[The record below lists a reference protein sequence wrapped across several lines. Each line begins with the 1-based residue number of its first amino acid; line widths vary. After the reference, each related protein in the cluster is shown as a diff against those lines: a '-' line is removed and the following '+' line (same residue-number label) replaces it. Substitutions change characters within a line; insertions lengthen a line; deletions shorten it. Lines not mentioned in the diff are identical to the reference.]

1 MVRTIGL
8 LRRRM
13 PWGLVGLLGTIVLV
27 ESSFSAP
34 RWAGQLG
41 LNCRFAAAE
50 AATEARD
57 AAVLV
62 FGDSQAKVGILPEVV
77 EQRLG
82 RPTYN
87 LAVLASP
94 APLSYFLL
102 RRAITAGAAPEA
114 IVVGH
119 MTLAARPGRNTPHYA
134 ELLGPGEFLDLT
146 FHHPDFNDLSPL
158 ILGRLLP
165 SVRAR
170 LAVRRVIVTALR
182 DGTVPPGTIDA
193 AGIWRHWADRRGGY
207 ETPVQPG
214 YDGRMEPELERTLYS
229 IRWRVSSLNAGYF
242 DRLVGLAERHHIKV
256 FWLVAPI
263 VPAAQRHRDALGLDA
278 AHTRNLRALQA
289 RHPGLVVVDARRLGL
304 SGEYFIDS
312 CHLNARGARVLS
324 ARLADAIG
332 AHLDGTPAR
341 LAWETLGADPPPL
354 RTADG
359 STAPD
364 AARRQ

>member
-1 MVRTIGL
+1 MERTIGL
-8 LRRRM
+8 LQRRV
-13 PWGLVGLLGTIVLV
+13 PWGLVGLLGAIVLV
-27 ESSFSAP
+27 ESAFSAP

-50 AATEARD
+50 VASEGREAAI
-57 AAVLV
+57 LV

-77 EQRLG
+77 ERRLG

-102 RRAITAGAAPEA
+102 RRAIAAGAAPEA

-134 ELLGPGEFLDLT
+134 ELLGPGEFLDLAI
-146 FHHPDFNDLSPL
+146 HHPDLDDLSPL

-165 SVRAR
+165 TVRAR
-170 LAVRRVIVTALR
+170 LAVRRAIVAALR
-182 DGTVPPGTIDA
+182 DGTAPPGTIDA

-229 IRWRVSSLNAGYF
+229 IPWRVSSLNAGYF
-242 DRLVGLAERHHIKV
+242 DRLVGLAETHHIKV

-278 AHTRNLRALQA
+278 DHTRNLRALQA

-304 SGEYFIDS
+304 TGQDFIDS

-324 ARLADAIG
+324 ARLAEAI
-332 AHLDGTPAR
+332 APHLDAPPTR
-341 LAWETLGADPPPL
+341 LAWETLGADPSLL

-359 STAPD
+359 TTAPEPS
-364 AARRQ
+364 RRQ